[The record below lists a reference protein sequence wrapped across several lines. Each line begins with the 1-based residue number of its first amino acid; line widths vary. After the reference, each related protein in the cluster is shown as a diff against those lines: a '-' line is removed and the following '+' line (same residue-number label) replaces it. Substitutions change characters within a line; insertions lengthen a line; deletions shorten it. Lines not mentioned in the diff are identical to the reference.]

1 MGRLAGFTMSD
12 LSLLT
17 GLYAS
22 VEAYGTL
29 IDRVI
34 QQLGRGRVDPT
45 EPDQKQLAQLLI
57 NADDQGLESQSL
69 EALVLDSLLRTNTGE
84 PLADLKQ
91 LGERLQNGDVDQ
103 AYLRELEVLAQ
114 GLDQERVEVDRRLQ
128 GR

>member
-1 MGRLAGFTMSD
+1 MSD

-17 GLYAS
+17 CLYAS

-34 QQLGRGRVDPT
+34 QQLGRGRVDPA

-57 NADDQGLESQSL
+57 NASDQGLESQSL
-69 EALVLDSLLRTNTGE
+69 EALMLDSLLRTNMGE
-84 PLADLKQ
+84 PLADLKR
-91 LGERLQNGDVDQ
+91 LGNRLQNGDVDQ

-114 GLDQERVEVDRRLQ
+114 GLEQERVEVARRLR